1 MQQLRNQTRSH
12 AARIDCLFLKMMPGG
27 KAHGV
32 LRQRLRFVKKM
43 VSILVADDD
52 LSSQDF
58 LRRRLA
64 RLGRIT
70 CVADGEQAL
79 EVLRND
85 ASVKMAIL
93 AWMMP
98 GLDGYQI
105 CQMVKRWKPGLY
117 VVLMV
122 GRAFLEDG
130 KHLAPDANDYLAKP
144 FELADIDELILRSK
158 ISS

>member
-1 MQQLRNQTRSH
+1 M
-12 AARIDCLFLKMMPGG
+12 
-27 KAHGV
+27 
-32 LRQRLRFVKKM
+32 
-43 VSILVADDD
+43 
-52 LSSQDF
+52 
-58 LRRRLA
+58 LRRNLA
-64 RLGRIT
+64 RLGRVT

-79 EVLRND
+79 DVLRND

-98 GLDGYQI
+98 RLDGYQI
-105 CQMVKRWKPGLY
+105 CQKVKSWNPGLY

-130 KHLAPDANDYLAKP
+130 KRLAPDANDYLAKP

-158 ISS
+158 I